1 MLKKPVK
8 YVDYN
13 GQEREEDCFFNLT
26 RAEVTEMEL
35 GVDGGLT
42 EMIQK
47 IVKEKNG
54 PAIVK
59 IFKDLILKAYGIKSP
74 DGRRF
79 IKSKE
84 ISEEFQQTE
93 AYSIIFME
101 LATDEKAAEAF
112 INGLVDGIDVSQE
125 AKKALPSNN

>member
-1 MLKKPVK
+1 MLKKTVK

-101 LATDEKAAEAF
+101 LATEEKAGEAF
-112 INGLVDGIDVSQE
+112 VNGLVDGIDVSQE

>member
-1 MLKKPVK
+1 MIKKTVK
-8 YVDYN
+8 YTDYN
-13 GQEREEDCFFNLT
+13 GQEREEDFFFNLT
-26 RAEVTEMEL
+26 RAEITEMEL

-59 IFKDLILKAYGIKSP
+59 IFKDLILKAYGVKSP

-79 IKSKE
+79 IKSQE
-84 ISEEFQQTE
+84 LSDEFQQTE

-101 LATDEKAAEAF
+101 LATDDKAGEAF
-112 INGLVDGIDVSQE
+112 VNGLVEGINVTE
-125 AKKALPSNN
+125 NAAKALPSNN

>member
-1 MLKKPVK
+1 MLKKTVK

-101 LATDEKAAEAF
+101 LATEEKAGEAF